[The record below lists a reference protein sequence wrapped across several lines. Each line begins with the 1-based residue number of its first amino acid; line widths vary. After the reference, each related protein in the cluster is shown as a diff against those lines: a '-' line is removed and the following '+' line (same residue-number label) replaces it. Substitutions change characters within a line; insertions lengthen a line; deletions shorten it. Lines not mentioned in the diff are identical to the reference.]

1 MADGRTVIW
10 ISGASGGIGGALARQ
25 HPFPDAKIINLDIV
39 PSPDFRTIR
48 FDLRDPASWLQVRK
62 SFDRELENLG
72 SGRALFLHSAY
83 WPGGKG
89 VLSHVDP
96 DDYQTALFANVAGVL
111 SIAAAFVR
119 AVRPEN
125 NAGLMVMS
133 SGAAQS
139 APAGYS
145 AYAAAKSAVERWC
158 ESVRNEIDLRGWGP
172 WVTAMRPALV
182 DTLTAREASQ
192 LDPDLFPLGASMRRL
207 LETRS
212 LDADTAAKR
221 IWAAIAERPSD
232 ALIVLN
238 PRRS

>member
-1 MADGRTVIW
+1 MDERRTTIW
-10 ISGASGGIGGALARQ
+10 ISGASGGIGGALARHQ
-25 HPFPDAKIINLDIV
+25 PFPEAKVINLDIV
-39 PSPDFRTIR
+39 PSPDFETIR
-48 FDLRDPASWLQVRK
+48 FDLRAPASWVSVK
-62 SFDRELENLG
+62 ESFEHELESFG
-72 SGRALFLHSAY
+72 DGRALFLHGAY
-83 WPGGKG
+83 WPHGKG

-96 DDYQTALFANVAGVL
+96 DEYQTALFANVVGVL

-125 NAGLMVMS
+125 DAGLMVMS

-182 DTLTAREASQ
+182 DTRTAREASE
-192 LDPDLFPLGASMRRL
+192 LDPELFPLGASMRRL

-212 LDADTAAKR
+212 LDCDTAAKR
-221 IWAAIAERPSD
+221 IWAAIAGRPSE
-232 ALIVLN
+232 ALIVLD
-238 PRRS
+238 PRRA